1 MRECFIKV
9 LVEFEKYINEHS
21 YQKFIISEYEV
32 VYLIENSCI
41 EFIYYQKW
49 DIFER
54 IILEEIFNE
63 GIYDL
68 KLKKFQVLSCGIM
81 LQFSYRK

>member
-9 LVEFEKYINEHS
+9 LAEFEKYINEHS

-41 EFIYYQKW
+41 EFIYYTTLQL
-49 DIFER
+49 FE
-54 IILEEIFNE
+54 
-63 GIYDL
+63 
-68 KLKKFQVLSCGIM
+68 K
-81 LQFSYRK
+81 